1 MADEQYTFTQARNRL
16 QDIVVQ
22 VRKKDVSLEHSL
34 DLLEE
39 GVKLA
44 SACTEL
50 IDHTEWRAVVEE
62 LRAEEAGD
70 EEPEGAWIAEA
81 EDPAVA
87 PDASSAESDGAPD
100 GSEDTHT
107 ESADPPSSQGV
118 TPR

>member
-1 MADEQYTFTQARNRL
+1 MTDEQYTFTQARDRL
-16 QDIVVQ
+16 EDIVVQ

-50 IDHTEWRAVVEE
+50 IDHAEWRAVVEE

-70 EEPEGAWIAEA
+70 EEPSAAVVSGTEGLGETQ
-81 EDPAVA
+81 E
-87 PDASSAESDGAPD
+87 ASSAASGGTLDAP
-100 GSEDTHT
+100 EDASP
-107 ESADPPSSQGV
+107 EPADPHISHGV